1 MYFAGVDIGSLATKV
16 CIVNENSEIV
26 GFQIDRTGAKVREIG
41 GIVLESCLKNL
52 GIERDE
58 IAYVVATGYGRNLAI
73 SGIADEKVTEIT
85 CHARGAKKL
94 FENCHTVIDIGG
106 QDSKV
111 MRLDDSGK
119 VVNFTMNDKCA
130 AGTGKF
136 LEVLASTLGIKL
148 DEMGKMA
155 LKSETPVEI
164 TSVCTVFAESEVISL
179 LAEGKEV
186 RDIVAGLHRAI
197 AKRVSGLVR
206 QIGIAE
212 DVVMTGGVAKNKGVV
227 KSLEDELGVKI
238 NVPDEPQIVGAY
250 GAGIIACE
258 KFLRN
263 GK

>member
-1 MYFAGVDIGSLATKV
+1 MYFAGIDIGSLATKV
-16 CIVNENSEIV
+16 CIVDDCERIA
-26 GFQIDRTGAKVREIG
+26 GYLIDRTGARVREIG
-41 GIVLESCLKNL
+41 KTVLENCIRNLDIMKN
-52 GIERDE
+52 E
-58 IAYVVATGYGRNLAI
+58 IAYVIATGYGRNLAL
-73 SGIADEKVTEIT
+73 SGTADEKVTEIT

-136 LEVLASTLGIKL
+136 LEVLASTLGIEL
-148 DEMGKMA
+148 NEMGEMA
-155 LKSETPVEI
+155 VKSETPVEI

-179 LAEGKEV
+179 LAEGREV

-227 KSLEDELGVKI
+227 KALEDEIGVRI
-238 NVPDEPQIVGAY
+238 NIPDEPQIVGAY
-250 GAGIIACE
+250 GAGIIARE
-258 KFLRN
+258 RFLR
-263 GK
+263 KVH